1 MPAPL
6 VLAPIVASI
15 LAWLSRLLMLKAGLW
30 VVGTLVFL
38 GLYFGTQE
46 LFVEPL
52 IDQVRDIAEG
62 NITGAVAE
70 WVAFLNVDKAITMV
84 LSAYVTAGGIAATKV
99 ALFRR

>member
-1 MPAPL
+1 MAAPL

-15 LAWLSRLLMLKAGLW
+15 LAWLSRLLMIKAGVW
-30 VVGTLVFL
+30 VVGTLTFL

-46 LFVEPL
+46 FFVEPL

-84 LSAYVTAGGIAATKV
+84 LSAYGTASGIAATKV

>member
-1 MPAPL
+1 MAAPL
-6 VLAPIVASI
+6 VLAPIVAAV
-15 LAWLSRLLMLKAGLW
+15 LAWLSRLMMLKLGLW

-52 IDQVRDIAEG
+52 LDQVRDIAQG
-62 NITGAVAE
+62 NITGVLAE

-84 LSAYVTAGGIAATKV
+84 LSAYGTAGSVAATKV